1 MNYSDCFI
9 SIAEEE
15 IQYISLYGSHLLTF
29 IRVWVEAK
37 HSHLITPPVHFIW
50 GVVPVNSSIILYAG
64 GKRNPF
70 LC

>member
-37 HSHLITPPVHFIW
+37 HSHLITPPRLQD
-50 GVVPVNSSIILYAG
+50 LY
-64 GKRNPF
+64 NVYDEYYD
-70 LC
+70 